1 MLVETRHPAHAKE
14 LVAAL
19 PVHEL
24 ELYDGILAVCPC
36 LALTKLKLWYCFIE
50 EARAQGSAL
59 HTCCELPSPSAVL
72 PSGAALET
80 SPDLMAGSLE
90 SCHSLCSL

>member
-24 ELYDGILAVCPC
+24 ELYDGILAVCSC
-36 LALTKLKLWYCFIE
+36 LALTKLKVMQHWLFGT
-50 EARAQGSAL
+50 AS
-59 HTCCELPSPSAVL
+59 
-72 PSGAALET
+72 
-80 SPDLMAGSLE
+80 
-90 SCHSLCSL
+90 

>member
-24 ELYDGILAVCPC
+24 ELYDGILAVCSC
-36 LALTKLKLWYCFIE
+36 LALTKLKAMQHWLFGT
-50 EARAQGSAL
+50 AS
-59 HTCCELPSPSAVL
+59 
-72 PSGAALET
+72 
-80 SPDLMAGSLE
+80 
-90 SCHSLCSL
+90 